1 MKKIQI
7 IKKKAAISITAVLT
21 GAALLLCPA
30 AGYSQ
35 SSIDD
40 DLDLP
45 CGGEDPYATE
55 CPVDTWTYVLVIAG
69 ISFGTYSI
77 HHANKTSE
85 R

>member
-1 MKKIQI
+1 MKTFKNLKRKLI
-7 IKKKAAISITAVLT
+7 AITAVVLI
-21 GAALLLCPA
+21 GAGFLLYPLVA
-30 AGYSQ
+30 RSQ
-35 SSIDD
+35 SIDD

-77 HHANKTSE
+77 HHANKISE